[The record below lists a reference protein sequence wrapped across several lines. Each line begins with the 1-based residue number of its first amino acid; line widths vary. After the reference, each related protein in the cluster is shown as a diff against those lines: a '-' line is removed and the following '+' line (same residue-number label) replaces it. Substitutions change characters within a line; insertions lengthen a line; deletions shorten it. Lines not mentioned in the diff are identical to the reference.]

1 MTEYELL
8 TLLRETQD
16 GIAGLLQWWAS
27 ISLALMVV
35 GHFAGDKLR
44 LPLVVSILILY
55 TGFTILIYLLM
66 DQRGSDLGNII
77 LELQS
82 VETLTEVGSAQLNP
96 DATAVI
102 ATTVAAA
109 MSFFGT
115 YIAAV
120 AYLLWRFSKASQH
133 RSGRSEAA

>member
-55 TGFTILIYLLM
+55 TGFTILIE
-66 DQRGSDLGNII
+66 
-77 LELQS
+77 LE
-82 VETLTEVGSAQLNP
+82 
-96 DATAVI
+96 I
-102 ATTVAAA
+102 A
-109 MSFFGT
+109 S
-115 YIAAV
+115 Y
-120 AYLLWRFSKASQH
+120 
-133 RSGRSEAA
+133 